1 MVGAPR
7 QGTTFGATSATQL
20 GFAPG
25 EASQRRLVVPVRV
38 KAGSKEWETHAM
50 LDGGA
55 TTTVVSQRL
64 TKRLAL
70 QRRKQRTHL
79 HTVEG
84 VSHKVW
90 DKVSLEI
97 QSLDRGVKIETDALV
112 GECLTT
118 EEDKPARDWEVKDME
133 HMEGV
138 HFCDVG
144 HEDIDVII
152 PVEHG
157 WTWMGG
163 ETRRSMGCSLLALK
177 TAWGW
182 TLAGS
187 MKGNHVVQ

>member
-1 MVGAPR
+1 
-7 QGTTFGATSATQL
+7 
-20 GFAPG
+20 
-25 EASQRRLVVPVRV
+25 
-38 KAGSKEWETHAM
+38 M
-50 LDGGA
+50 LD
-55 TTTVVSQRL
+55 
-64 TKRLAL
+64 
-70 QRRKQRTHL
+70 
-79 HTVEG
+79 
-84 VSHKVW
+84 
-90 DKVSLEI
+90 D
-97 QSLDRGVKIETDALV
+97 
-112 GECLTT
+112 
-118 EEDKPARDWEVKDME
+118 RDWEVKDME